1 MPGSRC
7 NLRPAEPVHQW
18 VFRRFRWAVWAGLVS
33 KTHFQFAINDQVTIS
48 YNDDSHEATDKGQI
62 ADGNASRTTNIVSM
76 DATSYQIAYNIG
88 GATVGLFHV
97 DTDNSEFTAGLTET
111 KTIASIA
118 MEF

>member
-1 MPGSRC
+1 MIQS
-7 NLRPAEPVHQW
+7 NLVKQCIRPLISH
-18 VFRRFRWAVWAGLVS
+18 
-33 KTHFQFAINDQVTIS
+33 NDFNT

-62 ADGNASRTTNIVSM
+62 ADTKSTRTTNIVSM

-97 DTDNSEFTAGLTET
+97 DTDNSDFTAGKNET